1 MISCR
6 RQSVLTTTLCP
17 VSVVVTPLF
26 QSTFKLAPPN
36 MNVALPIIFAII
48 IKFITTTPNFS
59 LENATFTRV
68 ITESLTNTTQ
78 QLKLEFHLQ
87 NVLKST
93 SDGDVLTYV
102 NFKCISFRRFRTC
115 WENLENQYGNVRIPN
130 PDNPHRRSS
139 NVAIN
144 PNLSTII
151 QLHR

>member
-1 MISCR
+1 MYVA
-6 RQSVLTTTLCP
+6 VL
-17 VSVVVTPLF
+17 VT
-26 QSTFKLAPPN
+26 
-36 MNVALPIIFAII
+36 IFAII
-48 IKFITTTPNFS
+48 MDFITSTPSFS

-68 ITESLTNTTQ
+68 ISESLTNTTQ

-93 SDGDVLTYV
+93 SDGDVLIYV

-130 PDNPHRRSS
+130 PDNPHRRS
-139 NVAIN
+139 NFAIN